1 MQNNTSYMDINIIVC
16 GLTEFP
22 KHNYIIWD
30 NYSISDIFFFFLMN
44 WKFLL
49 LSIQKGI
56 YAYSHNTDL

>member
-30 NYSISDIFFFFLMN
+30 NYSISDIFFFFNELKVFTAFHTKRN
-44 WKFLL
+44 LC
-49 LSIQKGI
+49 I
-56 YAYSHNTDL
+56 